1 VSVGNAVSGG
11 STSNLTQVA
20 SCQLSMATRREQWSK
35 KEVRAVIRFLNARN
49 VSAAE
54 IYRQLVEV
62 YGEEVISR
70 QECGKVVCTLQS
82 RTRRDNG

>member
-1 VSVGNAVSGG
+1 VSGG

-35 KEVRAVIRFLNARN
+35 EEVHAVIRFFNARN

-54 IYRQLVEV
+54 IYRQLAEV
-62 YGEEVISR
+62 
-70 QECGKVVCTLQS
+70 
-82 RTRRDNG
+82 